1 MIQHIVALK
10 LRDGV
15 GPDSLQD
22 LMQELS
28 DLVPQ
33 IAGFAAFQH
42 GPNLDRE
49 AKSPDFPYGF
59 ICTFDDDAAL
69 ARYAEDARHQ
79 ALGARLVALC
89 HGGADGIVVYDLET
103 E

>member
-1 MIQHIVALK
+1 MIQHIVTLR

-15 GPDSLQD
+15 GPDGLQD
-22 LMQELS
+22 LMQGLA

-33 IAGFAAFQH
+33 IDGFTGFQH
-42 GPNLDRE
+42 GPNLDVE
-49 AKSPDFPYGF
+49 QKSPDFPYGF
-59 ICTFDDDAAL
+59 VCTFEDVAAL
-69 ARYAEDARHQ
+69 DRYAGDARHQ

-89 HGGADGIVVYDLET
+89 HGGPDGIMVYDLET